1 VVVDDDGV
9 RAVVEVLEGDV
20 VEFLEG
26 RADGSDV
33 VVGAEPLADQQVRP
47 PLGAEHR
54 LRLEPALEGGVE
66 AHQEGGALLEVVVHD
81 RRHLVDGQVDGVGV
95 GVGVGGGRQP
105 LLEEPP
111 ALAAVAQEDGAG
123 GVVEGVGEI
132 DALPGEVERAAPGEG
147 EEVEVRDD
155 GVPVD
160 ERLFGHDDAPGQALV
175 LERRLDAAQKGP
187 PQRAEGGHAQD
198 LDVAP
203 VHLSF
208 PDLARLDRDVFVDDE
223 LLAGGAAVREEG
235 EGREEDALPDVVVVH
250 VLDEGERLGP
260 DAVLRV
266 EGLDV
271 LVVAGNRGAQQK
283 ARGRKRETPANK
295 AQTRDASEQ
304 GANKRR
310 QRTTHPSMESQ
321 LTLLAM
327 PLCLPL
333 VRAMTRPTK
342 SGQLS
347 SPTPA
352 AMRECPRMKA
362 MLSAAS
368 DWTMT
373 RPPAGRA
380 CG

>member
-1 VVVDDDGV
+1 MVVDDDGV

-33 VVGAEPLADQQVRP
+33 VVAAEPLAAQQVRP

-95 GVGVGGGRQP
+95 GVGRQP

-203 VHLSF
+203 VHLPF

-271 LVVAGNRGAQQK
+271 LVVAGNR
-283 ARGRKRETPANK
+283 RGGGSAGSER
-295 AQTRDASEQ
+295 AQTRDAGEQ

-310 QRTTHPSMESQ
+310 QRTRRKRE
-321 LTLLAM
+321 
-327 PLCLPL
+327 
-333 VRAMTRPTK
+333 
-342 SGQLS
+342 
-347 SPTPA
+347 TPA
-352 AMRECPRMKA
+352 NDSPEHGEPVDAVGDALVPALGQGDDPPDEERAALEPHPRRDEGVPPHEGDVIRR
-362 MLSAAS
+362 LRLDDDAA
-368 DWTMT
+368 
-373 RPPAGRA
+373 A
-380 CG
+380 CGQSM